1 MPNRLCIEAIAGLLL
16 VQVPPGVASAS
27 EPNAPTHKTELP
39 VIGAG
44 GGNTVMPIDEE
55 QPVGNVYTIVTGPAL
70 TPVNMPVA
78 EPTDAVAGLVLDH
91 VPPPPPEVL
100 TIVAVAPGQTVAGPE
115 IVPAETV
122 FKTVSL

>member
-91 VPPPPPEVL
+91 VPPP
-100 TIVAVAPGQTVAGPE
+100 GQDKVDERPTQTDGEPVMATGNGST
-115 IVPAETV
+115 ETTD
-122 FKTVSL
+122 KA